1 MTIKPGPAIA
11 VVLLVGLGSWAYFKE
26 FRGSEERQKAE
37 AAKDKPLQFERSDL
51 KAIVIRNAGGTLRLE
66 RSGEGWSLTA
76 PLASPADKDTV
87 EGLLASVEMGR
98 IERRLGEVADRKT
111 YGLDPPGASL
121 ALESAAGASQEIG
134 LGDTNPI
141 GGSVYALLPGGK
153 EVAVVNASLGDA
165 AKKDLLGL
173 RDKSLLALDPWKVKS
188 LTIERGQETIALLKP
203 DDGWKIERPIEA
215 PADGPTVT
223 DLLSALERMRALSFV
238 TEKPG
243 PADLKSYGL
252 AQPAARVTLLQDG
265 WDTSKTILFGK
276 EEASS
281 RYAATVG
288 RDPVVTVGSDIWQ
301 KVSTSLADLRRKDL
315 LAVNQYRTT
324 SLTAAL
330 EGRDALVLA
339 KQKDGAWSASGLA
352 KGPVKAD
359 TVDALLRSIAELK
372 AVAFED
378 RPTETLRTS
387 LSKRPV
393 LDLTLEQ
400 EADTEGGAPRRQH
413 LLAGSPMKDGR
424 MQVRDMA
431 WGPIALVDGGV
442 LAKIRSQVDAVVA
455 ETSAAAAAPP
465 APATAPPDASAPGA
479 TVPSGGT
486 PPTDGVKP
494 PGSPRD

>member
-1 MTIKPGPAIA
+1 VTIKPGPAIA
-11 VVLLVGLGSWAYFKE
+11 AILLVGLGSWAYFKE
-26 FRGSEERQKAE
+26 FRGAEERHKAE
-37 AAKDKPLQFERSDL
+37 AAKDKPLQLERSEL

-66 RSGEGWSLTA
+66 RSSESWSLTA
-76 PLASPADKDTV
+76 PLASPADRDAV
-87 EGLLASVEMGR
+87 EGLLASLEMGR

-111 YGLDPPGASL
+111 YGLDPPGVSL
-121 ALESAAGASQEIG
+121 TLETAAGAPQEIG
-134 LGDTNPI
+134 LGDTSPI
-141 GGSVYALLPGGK
+141 GGSLYALLPGGR
-153 EVAVVNASLGDA
+153 EVAVVSASLGDA

-188 LTIERGQETIALLKP
+188 LTIERGRETIALLKP

-223 DLLSALERMRALSFV
+223 DLLSALERMRASRFV
-238 TEKPG
+238 TENPG

-252 AQPAARVTLLQDG
+252 EPPAARVTLLQEG

-276 EEASS
+276 EETSS

-288 RDPVVTVGSDIWQ
+288 RDPVVTVGSDIWP
-301 KVSTSLADLRRKDL
+301 KVTTSLADLRRKDL

-330 EGRDALVLA
+330 EGREALVLA
-339 KQKDGAWSASGLA
+339 KQKDGAWNASGLA

-372 AVAFED
+372 AVAFDD
-378 RPTETLRTS
+378 RPTEALRRS
-387 LSKRPV
+387 LAQRPA

-400 EADTEGGAPRRQH
+400 EADTEGGSPRRQH
-413 LLAGSPMKDGR
+413 LVAGSPMKDGR
-424 MQVRDMA
+424 IQVRDMA
-431 WGPIALVDGGV
+431 WGPIAFVDGGV
-442 LAKIRSQVDAVVA
+442 LARIRTQMDAVVA

-465 APATAPPDASAPGA
+465 GGPAPPAGPGA
-479 TVPSGGT
+479 PPEAAASPDETPSTGASE
-486 PPTDGVKP
+486 P
-494 PGSPRD
+494 PRD

>member
-1 MTIKPGPAIA
+1 VTIKPGPAIA
-11 VVLLVGLGSWAYFKE
+11 AILLVGLGSWAYFKE
-26 FRGSEERQKAE
+26 FRGAGERQKAE

-66 RSGEGWSLTA
+66 RSGEAWSLTA
-76 PLASPADKDTV
+76 PLASPADRDTV
-87 EGLLASVEMGR
+87 EGLLASLETGR

-111 YGLDPPGASL
+111 YGLDPPGVSL
-121 ALESAAGASQEIG
+121 TLEMAAGTPQEIG

-141 GGSVYALLPGGK
+141 GGSVYALLPGGR
-153 EVAVVNASLGDA
+153 EIAVVSASLGDA

-173 RDKSLLALDPWKVKS
+173 RDKSLLAVDPWKVKN
-188 LTIERGQETIALLKP
+188 LTIERGHETIVLLKP

-223 DLLSALERMRALSFV
+223 DLLSALERMRAYRFV

-252 AQPAARVTLLQDG
+252 EPPAARVTLLQEG

-276 EEASS
+276 EEAAS

-288 RDPVVTVGSDIWQ
+288 RDPVVTVGSDIWP
-301 KVSTSLADLRRKDL
+301 KLTTSLADLRRKDL
-315 LAVNQYRTT
+315 LAVNEYRTT

-352 KGPVKAD
+352 RGPVKAD
-359 TVDALLRSIAELK
+359 TVDSLLRSIAELK
-372 AVAFED
+372 AVAFDD
-378 RPTETLRTS
+378 RPTEALRTS
-387 LSKRPV
+387 LSKHPA

-400 EADTEGGAPRRQH
+400 EAETEGGLPRRQH
-413 LLAGSPMKDGR
+413 LVAGSPMKDGR

-431 WGPIALVDGGV
+431 WKPVALVDGGV
-442 LAKIRSQVDAVVA
+442 LARIRAQLDAVVA
-455 ETSAAAAAPP
+455 ETSAAAAAP
-465 APATAPPDASAPGA
+465 SAPGA
-479 TVPSGGT
+479 AAPGAPAPGAAAPSDETPKGGSE
-486 PPTDGVKP
+486 P
-494 PGSPRD
+494 PGRPRD